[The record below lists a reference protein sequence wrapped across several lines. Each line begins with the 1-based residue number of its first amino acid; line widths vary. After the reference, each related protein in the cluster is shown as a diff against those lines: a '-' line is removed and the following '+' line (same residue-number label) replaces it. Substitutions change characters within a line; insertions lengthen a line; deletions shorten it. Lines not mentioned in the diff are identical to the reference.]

1 MENLITI
8 KSINAVRSLVKG
20 KDMYAFCS
28 EPLDSVK
35 ARGIYEPFSYLELH
49 LASTDEKEVFVNFS
63 CKTVLSTVNRESPF
77 LESSVKTDC
86 VVTGNN
92 DMRLRSIIPRFNDAY
107 ISITC
112 ATQSG
117 LEYIAKRPIYKY
129 NGSFYILN
137 KENYLVSCFTGVV
150 LDEAKTKYVLS
161 KALQY
166 GYDAL
171 DYSNEDMY
179 LYCDAIS
186 SAGNLKQN
194 KIILY
199 CVNHPKFDI
208 KLFNEECLY
217 GMYKYLKRDVGFN
230 MADNKKK
237 WSQASTRLAQIKAFM
252 AECAV
257 SNCYAIFFGKFSCK
271 TNVEGEDLE
280 FADGHG
286 YYNSSELTK
295 QINQRINPLHF
306 CVEENTILG
315 MGLQAR
321 PLSAKCFWLAVPEVA
336 INHYINSFNEV
347 EHYFV
352 ETDGNESREEFIKAL
367 CKNKDSKFWGK
378 VVIVHTSGFNP
389 EEPICWF
396 TDMNGMKA
404 PFNPEA
410 KAHTNILEMSH
421 EDEED
426 MRNASTQL
434 YKTLKLASPDEAR
447 ELFLDRIRE
456 TVKDKKRKLLGD
468 LTDEEK
474 SRIKV
479 SAGDL
484 LGDRMSVLQT
494 LRPDI
499 VNNELANSYRNSV
512 DNLLEGLQRD
522 VYKASFKVEGFYG
535 FMIPELSLL
544 FCKERLLKVNE
555 VYISKN
561 KKNKKVAITKY
572 PKMGNHEFGIYVAI
586 SYYEYLER
594 AKKIMSKSAF
604 ICFKKLLLALED
616 GLVVCPAY
624 GIVLNLHAGSDF
636 DGDKMFIITDE
647 KVIAIMEKTQS
658 IATVCL

>member
-28 EPLDSVK
+28 EPLDNVK

-112 ATQSG
+112 ATQSS

-137 KENYLVSCFTGVV
+137 KEELLVSCFTGVI

-179 LYCDAIS
+179 LNCDAIS

-199 CVNHPKFDI
+199 CVNHPTFDI

-217 GMYKYLKRDVGFN
+217 GMYKHLKRDVGFN

-286 YYNSSELTK
+286 YYNSKELTK
-295 QINQRINPLHF
+295 QINNRINPLHF
-306 CVEENTILG
+306 KVEENTILG

-336 INHYINSFNEV
+336 INHYINSFEV

-352 ETDGNESREEFIKAL
+352 ETDGDENREEFIKAL

-389 EEPICWF
+389 EEPVCWF

-404 PFNPEA
+404 PFDPEA
-410 KAHTNILEMSH
+410 KAYTNILEMSH

-512 DNLLEGLQRD
+512 DNLLEGLSRD

-572 PKMGNHEFGIYVAI
+572 PKMGNHEFGIYIAI

-594 AKKIMSKSAF
+594 AKKVMTKGAF
-604 ICFKKLLLALED
+604 MCFKKLLLALED

-647 KVIAIMEKTQS
+647 RIVAIMEKTES

>member
-8 KSINAVRSLVKG
+8 KSVNAVRSLVKG
-20 KDMYAFCS
+20 KDIYAFCS

-49 LASTDEKEVFVNFS
+49 LASIDEKEVFVNFS
-63 CKTVLSTVNRESPF
+63 AKTVLSTVNRESPF

-92 DMRLRSIIPRFNDAY
+92 DMRLRSIIPRFSDAY

-112 ATQSG
+112 INQSG
-117 LEYIAKRPIYKY
+117 LEYIAKRPVYKY

-150 LDEAKTKYVLS
+150 LNEAKTKYVLS

-171 DYSNEDMY
+171 DYSNEDIY
-179 LYCDAIS
+179 LNCDAIS

-199 CVNHPKFDI
+199 CVNHPTFDI
-208 KLFNEECLY
+208 KLFNEKCLY
-217 GMYKYLKRDVGFN
+217 GMYKHLKRDVGFN

-286 YYNSSELTK
+286 YYNSKELTK
-295 QINQRINPLHF
+295 QINHRINPLHF
-306 CVEENTILG
+306 KVEENTILG

-336 INHYINSFNEV
+336 INHYINSFEV

-352 ETDGNESREEFIKAL
+352 ETDGDESREEFIKAL

-378 VVIVHTSGFNP
+378 VIIVHTSGFNP
-389 EEPICWF
+389 EEPVCWF

-410 KAHTNILEMSH
+410 KAHTNILELSH

-447 ELFLDRIRE
+447 KLFLDRIRE
-456 TVKDKKRKLLGD
+456 TVKDKKHKLLGD

-512 DNLLEGLQRD
+512 DNLLEGLSRD

-572 PKMGNHEFGIYVAI
+572 PKMGNHEFGIYTAI

-594 AKKIMSKSAF
+594 AKKVMTKGAF
-604 ICFKKLLLALED
+604 MCFKKLLLALED
-616 GLVVCPAY
+616 GLVICPAY

-647 KVIAIMEKTQS
+647 KVIAIMEKIQS

>member
-49 LASTDEKEVFVNFS
+49 LASTDEKEVFINFS

-77 LESSVKTDC
+77 LESSVKTAC
-86 VVTGNN
+86 VVTGNA

-112 ATQSG
+112 STQSG

-137 KENYLVSCFTGVV
+137 KEELLVSCFTGVV

-166 GYDAL
+166 GYDVL

-179 LYCDAIS
+179 LNCDAIS

-199 CVNHPKFDI
+199 CVNHPTFDI
-208 KLFNEECLY
+208 KLFNEKCLY
-217 GMYKYLKRDVGFN
+217 GMYKHLKRDVGFN

-286 YYNSSELTK
+286 YYNSKELTK
-295 QINQRINPLHF
+295 QINNRINPLHF
-306 CVEENTILG
+306 KVEESTILG

-336 INHYINSFNEV
+336 INHYINSFEV

-352 ETDGNESREEFIKAL
+352 ETDGDESREEFIKAL

-378 VVIVHTSGFNP
+378 VIIVHTTGFNP
-389 EEPICWF
+389 EEPVCWF
-396 TDMNGMKA
+396 IDMNGMKA

-512 DNLLEGLQRD
+512 DNLLEGLSRD

-555 VYISKN
+555 VYIGKN
-561 KKNKKVAITKY
+561 KVNKKVAITKY
-572 PKMGNHEFGIYVAI
+572 PKMGNHEFGIYIAI

-594 AKKIMSKSAF
+594 AKKVMSKGAF
-604 ICFKKLLLALED
+604 MCFKKLLLALED

>member
-49 LASTDEKEVFVNFS
+49 LASTDEKEVSVNFS

-117 LEYIAKRPIYKY
+117 LEYIAKRPIFKY

-150 LDEAKTKYVLS
+150 LNEAKTKYVID

-199 CVNHPKFDI
+199 CVNHPTFDI
-208 KLFNEECLY
+208 KLFNEKCLY
-217 GMYKYLKRDVGFN
+217 GMYKHLKRDVGFN

-271 TNVEGEDLE
+271 TNVDGEDLE

-286 YYNSSELTK
+286 YYNSKELTK
-295 QINQRINPLHF
+295 QINHRITPLHF
-306 CVEENTILG
+306 KVEENTILG

-336 INHYINSFNEV
+336 INHYINEFEV

-352 ETDGNESREEFIKAL
+352 ETDGDESREEFIKAL

-378 VVIVHTSGFNP
+378 VVIVHTTGFDP
-389 EEPICWF
+389 DEPICWF

-474 SRIKV
+474 SRIKI

-512 DNLLEGLQRD
+512 DNLLEGLSRD

-572 PKMGNHEFGIYVAI
+572 PKMGNHEFGIYIAI

-594 AKKIMSKSAF
+594 AKKVMTKGAF
-604 ICFKKLLLALED
+604 MCFKKLLLALED
-616 GLVVCPAY
+616 GLVICPAY

-647 KVIAIMEKTQS
+647 RVVAIMEKTES

>member
-49 LASTDEKEVFVNFS
+49 LASTDEKEVFINFS

-171 DYSNEDMY
+171 DYSNEDIY
-179 LYCDAIS
+179 LNCDAIS

-194 KIILY
+194 KIVLY
-199 CVNHPKFDI
+199 CVNHTEFDI
-208 KLFNEECLY
+208 KLFNEKCLY
-217 GMYKYLKRDVGFN
+217 GMYKHLKRDVGFN

-252 AECAV
+252 AECSV

-286 YYNSSELTK
+286 YYNSKELTK
-295 QINQRINPLHF
+295 QINNRINPLHF
-306 CVEENTILG
+306 KVEENTILG

-336 INHYINSFNEV
+336 INHYINSFEV

-352 ETDGNESREEFIKAL
+352 ETDGDESREEFIKAL

-378 VVIVHTSGFNP
+378 VVIVHTTGFNP
-389 EEPICWF
+389 EEPVCWF

-410 KAHTNILEMSH
+410 KAYTNILEMSH

-447 ELFLDRIRE
+447 KLFLDRIRE

-512 DNLLEGLQRD
+512 DNLLEGLSRD

-572 PKMGNHEFGIYVAI
+572 PKMGNHEFGIYIAI

-594 AKKIMSKSAF
+594 AKKVMSKGAF
-604 ICFKKLLLALED
+604 MCFKKLLLALED

>member
-86 VVTGNN
+86 VVMGNN

-117 LEYIAKRPIYKY
+117 LEYIAKRPVYKY

-137 KENYLVSCFTGVV
+137 KEELLVSCFTGVV

-161 KALQY
+161 KSLQY

-179 LYCDAIS
+179 LNCDAIS

-199 CVNHPKFDI
+199 CVNHPTFDI
-208 KLFNEECLY
+208 KLFNEKCLY
-217 GMYKYLKRDVGFN
+217 GMYKHLKRDVGFN

-286 YYNSSELTK
+286 YYNSKELTK
-295 QINQRINPLHF
+295 QINNRINPLHF
-306 CVEENTILG
+306 KVEENTILG

-336 INHYINSFNEV
+336 INHYINSFEV

-352 ETDGNESREEFIKAL
+352 ETDGEESRTEFIKAL

-378 VVIVHTSGFNP
+378 VVVVHTSGFNP
-389 EEPICWF
+389 EEPVCWF

-447 ELFLDRIRE
+447 KLFLDRIRE
-456 TVKDKKRKLLGD
+456 TVKDRKRKLLGD

-479 SAGDL
+479 SVGDL

-512 DNLLEGLQRD
+512 DNLLEGLSRD

-572 PKMGNHEFGIYVAI
+572 PKMGNHEFGIYIAI

-594 AKKIMSKSAF
+594 AKKVMSKGAF
-604 ICFKKLLLALED
+604 MCFKKLLLALED
-616 GLVVCPAY
+616 GLVICPAY

>member
-8 KSINAVRSLVKG
+8 KSVNAVRSLVKG

-49 LASTDEKEVFVNFS
+49 LASTDEKEVFINFS

-117 LEYIAKRPIYKY
+117 LEYIAKRPVYKY

-199 CVNHPKFDI
+199 CVNHPTFDI
-208 KLFNEECLY
+208 KLFNEKCLY
-217 GMYKYLKRDVGFN
+217 GMYKHLKRDVGFN

-271 TNVEGEDLE
+271 TNVEDEDLE

-286 YYNSSELTK
+286 YYNSKELTK
-295 QINQRINPLHF
+295 QINNRINPLHF
-306 CVEENTILG
+306 KVEENTILG

-336 INHYINSFNEV
+336 INHYINSFEV

-352 ETDGNESREEFIKAL
+352 ETDGDKSREEFIKAL

-389 EEPICWF
+389 EEPVCWF

-512 DNLLEGLQRD
+512 DNLLEGLSRD

-544 FCKERLLKVNE
+544 FCKERLLQVNE
-555 VYISKN
+555 IYIGKN
-561 KKNKKVAITKY
+561 KVNKKVAITKY
-572 PKMGNHEFGIYVAI
+572 PKMGNHEFGIYIAI

-594 AKKIMSKSAF
+594 AKKVMSKGAF
-604 ICFKKLLLALED
+604 MCFKKLLLALED
-616 GLVVCPAY
+616 GLVICPAY

>member
-1 MENLITI
+1 M
-8 KSINAVRSLVKG
+8 
-20 KDMYAFCS
+20 
-28 EPLDSVK
+28 
-35 ARGIYEPFSYLELH
+35 
-49 LASTDEKEVFVNFS
+49 
-63 CKTVLSTVNRESPF
+63 
-77 LESSVKTDC
+77 
-86 VVTGNN
+86 
-92 DMRLRSIIPRFNDAY
+92 
-107 ISITC
+107 
-112 ATQSG
+112 
-117 LEYIAKRPIYKY
+117 
-129 NGSFYILN
+129 
-137 KENYLVSCFTGVV
+137 
-150 LDEAKTKYVLS
+150 
-161 KALQY
+161 
-166 GYDAL
+166 
-171 DYSNEDMY
+171 
-179 LYCDAIS
+179 
-186 SAGNLKQN
+186 
-194 KIILY
+194 
-199 CVNHPKFDI
+199 
-208 KLFNEECLY
+208 
-217 GMYKYLKRDVGFN
+217 
-230 MADNKKK
+230 
-237 WSQASTRLAQIKAFM
+237 
-252 AECAV
+252 
-257 SNCYAIFFGKFSCK
+257 
-271 TNVEGEDLE
+271 
-280 FADGHG
+280 
-286 YYNSSELTK
+286 
-295 QINQRINPLHF
+295 QR
-306 CVEENTILG
+306 
-315 MGLQAR
+315 
-321 PLSAKCFWLAVPEVA
+321 
-336 INHYINSFNEV
+336 FNEV

-352 ETDGNESREEFIKAL
+352 ETDGDESREEFIKAL

-389 EEPICWF
+389 EEPVCWF
-396 TDMNGMKA
+396 TDMNGVKA

-410 KAHTNILEMSH
+410 KAYTNILEMSH

-426 MRNASTQL
+426 MHNASTQL

-512 DNLLEGLQRD
+512 DNLLEGLSRD

-555 VYISKN
+555 IYISKN

-572 PKMGNHEFGIYVAI
+572 PKMGNHEFGIYIAI

-594 AKKIMSKSAF
+594 AKKVMIKGAF
-604 ICFKKLLLALED
+604 MCFKKLLLALED

>member
-137 KENYLVSCFTGVV
+137 KENYLVSCFTGVI

-171 DYSNEDMY
+171 DYSNEDIY
-179 LYCDAIS
+179 LNCDAIS

-199 CVNHPKFDI
+199 CVNHPTFNI

-217 GMYKYLKRDVGFN
+217 GMYKHLKRDVGFN

-252 AECAV
+252 AECTV

-286 YYNSSELTK
+286 YYNSKELTK
-295 QINQRINPLHF
+295 QINNRINPLHF
-306 CVEENTILG
+306 KVEENTILG

-336 INHYINSFNEV
+336 INHYINSFEV

-352 ETDGNESREEFIKAL
+352 ETDGEKSRTEFIKAL

-389 EEPICWF
+389 EEPVCWF

-410 KAHTNILEMSH
+410 KAYTNILEMSH

-512 DNLLEGLQRD
+512 DNLLEGLSRD

-572 PKMGNHEFGIYVAI
+572 PKMGNHEFGIYIAI
-586 SYYEYLER
+586 SHYEYLER
-594 AKKIMSKSAF
+594 AKKVMTKGAF
-604 ICFKKLLLALED
+604 MCFKKLLLALED

>member
-8 KSINAVRSLVKG
+8 KSVNTVRNLVKG
-20 KDMYAFCS
+20 KDIYAFCS
-28 EPLDSVK
+28 EPLPDVK
-35 ARGIYEPFSYLELH
+35 ARKIYEPFSYLELH
-49 LASTDEKEVFVNFS
+49 LASVDEKEVFVNFS
-63 CKTVLSTVNRESPF
+63 AKTVLSTVNRESPF

-92 DMRLRSIIPRFNDAY
+92 DMRLRSIIPRFSDAY

-112 ATQSG
+112 INQSG
-117 LEYIAKRPIYKY
+117 LEYIAKRPVYKY

-179 LYCDAIS
+179 LNCDAIS

-199 CVNHPKFDI
+199 CVNHPTFDI
-208 KLFNEECLY
+208 KLFNEKCLY
-217 GMYKYLKRDVGFN
+217 GMYKHLKRDVGFN

-286 YYNSSELTK
+286 YYNSKELTK
-295 QINQRINPLHF
+295 QINNRINPLHF
-306 CVEENTILG
+306 KVEENTILG

-336 INHYINSFNEV
+336 INHYINNFEV

-389 EEPICWF
+389 EEPVCWF

-404 PFNPEA
+404 PFDPEA

-447 ELFLDRIRE
+447 KLFLNRIRE

-572 PKMGNHEFGIYVAI
+572 PKMGNHEFGIYIAI

-594 AKKIMSKSAF
+594 AKKVMTKGAF
-604 ICFKKLLLALED
+604 MCFKKLLLALED
-616 GLVVCPAY
+616 GLVICPAY
-624 GIVLNLHAGSDF
+624 SIVLNLHAGSDF

-647 KVIAIMEKTQS
+647 RVVAIMGKTES

>member
-8 KSINAVRSLVKG
+8 KSINAVRSLVKS
-20 KDMYAFCS
+20 KDIYAFCS
-28 EPLDSVK
+28 EPLDRVK
-35 ARGIYEPFSYLELH
+35 ARRIYEPFSYLELH
-49 LASTDEKEVFVNFS
+49 LASTDEKEIFVNFS

-92 DMRLRSIIPRFNDAY
+92 DMCLRSIIPRFNDAY

-137 KENYLVSCFTGVV
+137 KEELLVSCFTGVV
-150 LDEAKTKYVLS
+150 LDKAKTKYVLS

-179 LYCDAIS
+179 LNCDAIS

-208 KLFNEECLY
+208 KLFNEKCLY
-217 GMYKYLKRDVGFN
+217 GMYKHLKRDVGFN

-271 TNVEGEDLE
+271 TSVEGEDLE

-286 YYNSSELTK
+286 YYNSKELTK
-295 QINQRINPLHF
+295 QINNRINPLHF
-306 CVEENTILG
+306 KVKENTILG

-336 INHYINSFNEV
+336 INHYINNFEV

-352 ETDGNESREEFIKAL
+352 ETDGDENREEFIKAL

-378 VVIVHTSGFNP
+378 VVIVHTTGFNP

-479 SAGDL
+479 SADDL

-572 PKMGNHEFGIYVAI
+572 PKMGNHEFGIYIAI

-594 AKKIMSKSAF
+594 AKKVMTKGAF
-604 ICFKKLLLALED
+604 MCFKKLLLALED

-647 KVIAIMEKTQS
+647 KIIAIMEKTQS

>member
-137 KENYLVSCFTGVV
+137 KENYLVSCFTGVI

-171 DYSNEDMY
+171 DYSNEDIY
-179 LYCDAIS
+179 LNCDAIS

-199 CVNHPKFDI
+199 CVNHPTFNI

-217 GMYKYLKRDVGFN
+217 GMYKHLKRDVGFN

-252 AECAV
+252 AECTV

-286 YYNSSELTK
+286 YYNSKELTK
-295 QINQRINPLHF
+295 QINNRINPLHF
-306 CVEENTILG
+306 KVEENTILG

-336 INHYINSFNEV
+336 INHYINSFEV

-352 ETDGNESREEFIKAL
+352 ETDGEESRTEFIKAL

-389 EEPICWF
+389 EEPVCWF

-410 KAHTNILEMSH
+410 KAYTNILEMSH

-512 DNLLEGLQRD
+512 DNLLEGLSRD

-572 PKMGNHEFGIYVAI
+572 PKMGNHEFGIYIAI
-586 SYYEYLER
+586 SHYEYLER
-594 AKKIMSKSAF
+594 AKKVMTKGAF
-604 ICFKKLLLALED
+604 MCFKKLLLALED

>member
-35 ARGIYEPFSYLELH
+35 ARGIYESFSYLELH
-49 LASTDEKEVFVNFS
+49 LASTDEKEIFVNFS
-63 CKTVLSTVNRESPF
+63 AKTVLSTVNRESPF

-112 ATQSG
+112 ATRSG
-117 LEYIAKRPIYKY
+117 LEYIAKRPVYKY

-150 LDEAKTKYVLS
+150 LDKAKTKYVLS

-179 LYCDAIS
+179 LNCDAIS

-199 CVNHPKFDI
+199 CVNHPEFDI
-208 KLFNEECLY
+208 KLFNEKCLY
-217 GMYKYLKRDVGFN
+217 GMYKHLKRDVGFN

-286 YYNSSELTK
+286 YYNSKELTK

-306 CVEENTILG
+306 KVEENTILG

-336 INHYINSFNEV
+336 INHYINSFEV

-352 ETDGNESREEFIKAL
+352 ETDGDESREEFIKAL

-389 EEPICWF
+389 EEPVCWF

-479 SAGDL
+479 SSSDL
-484 LGDRMSVLQT
+484 LGDAMSVLQT

-512 DNLLEGLQRD
+512 DNLLEGLSRD

-555 VYISKN
+555 IYISKN

-572 PKMGNHEFGIYVAI
+572 PKMGNHEFGIYTAI

-594 AKKIMSKSAF
+594 AKKVMTKGAF
-604 ICFKKLLLALED
+604 MCFKKLLLALED
-616 GLVVCPAY
+616 GLVICPAY

-647 KVIAIMEKTQS
+647 RVVAIMEKTES

>member
-63 CKTVLSTVNRESPF
+63 AKTVLSTVNRESPF

-179 LYCDAIS
+179 LNCDAIS

-208 KLFNEECLY
+208 KIFNEECLY
-217 GMYKYLKRDVGFN
+217 GMYKHLKADVGFN

-286 YYNSSELTK
+286 YCNSKELTK

-306 CVEENTILG
+306 RVEENTILG

-336 INHYINSFNEV
+336 INHYINEFEV

-352 ETDGNESREEFIKAL
+352 ETDGNEAKKEFIKAL

-378 VVIVHTSGFNP
+378 VVIVHTTGFDP

-512 DNLLEGLQRD
+512 DNLLEGLSRD

-572 PKMGNHEFGIYVAI
+572 PKMGNHEFGIYIAI

-594 AKKIMSKSAF
+594 AKKVMTKGAF
-604 ICFKKLLLALED
+604 MCFKKLLLALED
-616 GLVVCPAY
+616 GLVICPAY

-647 KVIAIMEKTQS
+647 RVVTIMEKTES

>member
-137 KENYLVSCFTGVV
+137 QEEHLVSCFTGTI
-150 LDEAKTKYVLS
+150 LDKAKTKYVLS

-179 LYCDAIS
+179 LNCDAIS

-199 CVNHPKFDI
+199 CVNHPEFDI
-208 KLFNEECLY
+208 KLFNEKCLY
-217 GMYKYLKRDVGFN
+217 GMYKHLKRDVGFN

-271 TNVEGEDLE
+271 TNVEGKDLE

-286 YYNSSELTK
+286 YYNSKELTK
-295 QINQRINPLHF
+295 QINNRINPLHF
-306 CVEENTILG
+306 KVEENTILG

-321 PLSAKCFWLAVPEVA
+321 PLSAKCFWLAVPEVV
-336 INHYINSFNEV
+336 INHYINNFEV

-352 ETDGNESREEFIKAL
+352 ETDGNENREEFIKAL

-389 EEPICWF
+389 EEPVCWF

-410 KAHTNILEMSH
+410 KAHTNILELSH

-456 TVKDKKRKLLGD
+456 TVKDKKRKLLGN

-512 DNLLEGLQRD
+512 DNLLEGLSRD

-572 PKMGNHEFGIYVAI
+572 PKMGNHEFGIYTAI

-594 AKKIMSKSAF
+594 AKKVMTKGAF
-604 ICFKKLLLALED
+604 MCFKKLLLALED

>member
-8 KSINAVRSLVKG
+8 KSINTVRSLVKG

-28 EPLDSVK
+28 ELLDSVK

-49 LASTDEKEVFVNFS
+49 LASTDEKEVFINFS

-117 LEYIAKRPIYKY
+117 LEYIAKRPVYKY

-137 KENYLVSCFTGVV
+137 KENYLVSCFTGIV

-179 LYCDAIS
+179 LNCDAIS

-199 CVNHPKFDI
+199 CVNHPEFDI
-208 KLFNEECLY
+208 KLFNEKCLY
-217 GMYKYLKRDVGFN
+217 GMYKHLKRDVGFN

-286 YYNSSELTK
+286 YYNSKELTK
-295 QINQRINPLHF
+295 QINNRINPLHF
-306 CVEENTILG
+306 KVEENTILG

-336 INHYINSFNEV
+336 INHYINNFEV

-378 VVIVHTSGFNP
+378 VIIVHTTGFNP
-389 EEPICWF
+389 EEPVCWF

-410 KAHTNILEMSH
+410 KAYTNILEMSH

-572 PKMGNHEFGIYVAI
+572 PKMGNHEFGIYIAI

-594 AKKIMSKSAF
+594 AKKVMSKGAF
-604 ICFKKLLLALED
+604 MCFKKLLLALED

>member
-8 KSINAVRSLVKG
+8 KNINAVRSLVKG
-20 KDMYAFCS
+20 KDIYAFCS

-35 ARGIYEPFSYLELH
+35 ARKIYEPFSYLELH
-49 LASTDEKEVFVNFS
+49 LASVDEKEVFVNFS
-63 CKTVLSTVNRESPF
+63 AKTVLSTVNRESPF

-92 DMRLRSIIPRFNDAY
+92 DMRLRSIIPRFSDAY

-112 ATQSG
+112 INQSG

-137 KENYLVSCFTGVV
+137 KEELLVSCFTGVV

-179 LYCDAIS
+179 LNCDAIS

-199 CVNHPKFDI
+199 CVNHPEFDI
-208 KLFNEECLY
+208 KLFNEKCLY
-217 GMYKYLKRDVGFN
+217 GMYKHLKRDVGFN

-286 YYNSSELTK
+286 YYNSKELTK
-295 QINQRINPLHF
+295 QINNRINPLHF
-306 CVEENTILG
+306 KVEENTILG

-352 ETDGNESREEFIKAL
+352 ETDGDENREEFIKAL

-378 VVIVHTSGFNP
+378 VVIVHTTGFNP
-389 EEPICWF
+389 EEPVCWF

-512 DNLLEGLQRD
+512 EYLLEGLQRD

-572 PKMGNHEFGIYVAI
+572 PKMGNHEFGIYIAI

-594 AKKIMSKSAF
+594 AKKVMTKGAF
-604 ICFKKLLLALED
+604 MCFKKLLLALED
-616 GLVVCPAY
+616 GLVICPAY

-636 DGDKMFIITDE
+636 DGDKMFIIIDE

>member
-8 KSINAVRSLVKG
+8 KSVNAVRNLVKG
-20 KDMYAFCS
+20 KDIYAFCS
-28 EPLDSVK
+28 EPLPDVK
-35 ARGIYEPFSYLELH
+35 ARKIYEPFSYLELH
-49 LASTDEKEVFVNFS
+49 LASIDEKEVFVNFS
-63 CKTVLSTVNRESPF
+63 AKTVLSTVNRESPF
-77 LESSVKTDC
+77 LETSVKTAC
-86 VVTGNN
+86 VVTGNA
-92 DMRLRSIIPRFNDAY
+92 DMRLRSIIPRFSDAY

-112 ATQSG
+112 INQSG
-117 LEYIAKRPIYKY
+117 LEYISKRPIYKY

-137 KENYLVSCFTGVV
+137 KEELLVSCFTGIV

-171 DYSNEDMY
+171 DYANEDMY
-179 LYCDAIS
+179 LNCDAIS

-199 CVNHPKFDI
+199 CVNHPEFNI
-208 KLFNEECLY
+208 KVFNEECLY
-217 GMYKYLKRDVGFN
+217 GMYKHLKADVGFN

-286 YYNSSELTK
+286 YYNSKELTK
-295 QINQRINPLHF
+295 QINHRINPLHF
-306 CVEENTILG
+306 KVEENTILG

-336 INHYINSFNEV
+336 INYYINSFEV

-352 ETDGNESREEFIKAL
+352 ETDGEESREEFIKAL

-378 VVIVHTSGFNP
+378 VVIVHTTGFNP
-389 EEPICWF
+389 EEPVCWF

-522 VYKASFKVEGFYG
+522 VYKASFKIEGFYG

-572 PKMGNHEFGIYVAI
+572 PKMGNHEFGIYIAI

-594 AKKIMSKSAF
+594 AKKIMSKGAF
-604 ICFKKLLLALED
+604 MCFKKLLLALED

-647 KVIAIMEKTQS
+647 KVIAIMKKIQS

>member
-8 KSINAVRSLVKG
+8 KSVNAVRNLVKG
-20 KDMYAFCS
+20 KDIYAFCF

-35 ARGIYEPFSYLELH
+35 VRGIYEPFSYLELH

-92 DMRLRSIIPRFNDAY
+92 DMRLRSIIPRFNDTY

-117 LEYIAKRPIYKY
+117 LEYIAKRPVYKY

-166 GYDAL
+166 GYNAL

-179 LYCDAIS
+179 LNCDAIS

-208 KLFNEECLY
+208 KVFNEECLY
-217 GMYKYLKRDVGFN
+217 GMYKHLKADVGFN

-286 YYNSSELTK
+286 YYNSKELTK
-295 QINQRINPLHF
+295 QINNRINPLHF
-306 CVEENTILG
+306 KVEENTILG

-336 INHYINSFNEV
+336 INHYINSFEV

-352 ETDGNESREEFIKAL
+352 ETDGDESREEFIKAL

-378 VVIVHTSGFNP
+378 VVIVHTTGFNP
-389 EEPICWF
+389 EEPVCWF

-447 ELFLDRIRE
+447 KLFLDRIRE

-512 DNLLEGLQRD
+512 DNLLEGLSRD

-572 PKMGNHEFGIYVAI
+572 PKMGNHEFGIYIAI

-594 AKKIMSKSAF
+594 AKKVMTKGAF
-604 ICFKKLLLALED
+604 MCFKKLLLALED

>member
-49 LASTDEKEVFVNFS
+49 LASVDEKEVFVNFS
-63 CKTVLSTVNRESPF
+63 AKTVLSTVNRESPF

-86 VVTGNN
+86 VVTGNA
-92 DMRLRSIIPRFNDAY
+92 DMRLRSIIPRFSDAY

-112 ATQSG
+112 INQSG
-117 LEYIAKRPIYKY
+117 LEYISKRPIYKY

-137 KENYLVSCFTGVV
+137 KEELLVSCFTGIV

-179 LYCDAIS
+179 LNCDAIS

-199 CVNHPKFDI
+199 CVNHPTFDI
-208 KLFNEECLY
+208 KLFNEKCLY
-217 GMYKYLKRDVGFN
+217 GMYKHLKRDVGFN

-252 AECAV
+252 AECSV

-271 TNVEGEDLE
+271 TNVQGEDLE

-286 YYNSSELTK
+286 YYNSKELTK
-295 QINQRINPLHF
+295 QINNRINPLHF
-306 CVEENTILG
+306 KVEENTILG

-336 INHYINSFNEV
+336 INYYINNFEV

-352 ETDGNESREEFIKAL
+352 ETDGEENKKEFIKAL

-378 VVIVHTSGFNP
+378 VVIVHTTGFNP
-389 EEPICWF
+389 EEPVCWF

-512 DNLLEGLQRD
+512 DNLLEGLSRD

-561 KKNKKVAITKY
+561 KNNKKVAITKY
-572 PKMGNHEFGIYVAI
+572 PKMGNHEFGIYTAI

-594 AKKIMSKSAF
+594 AKKVMTKGAF
-604 ICFKKLLLALED
+604 MCFKKLLLALED

-624 GIVLNLHAGSDF
+624 GIILNLHAGSDF

>member
-28 EPLDSVK
+28 KPLDSVK
-35 ARGIYEPFSYLELH
+35 AKGIYEPFSYLELH
-49 LASTDEKEVFVNFS
+49 LASTDEKEVFINFS

-171 DYSNEDMY
+171 DYSNDDMY
-179 LYCDAIS
+179 LNCDAIS

-217 GMYKYLKRDVGFN
+217 GMYKHLKRDVGFN

-252 AECAV
+252 SECAV

-286 YYNSSELTK
+286 YYNSKELTK
-295 QINQRINPLHF
+295 QINNRINPLHF
-306 CVEENTILG
+306 KVEESTILG

-336 INHYINSFNEV
+336 INYYINSFEV

-352 ETDGNESREEFIKAL
+352 ETDGDESREEFIKAL

-378 VVIVHTSGFNP
+378 VVIVHTTGFDP
-389 EEPICWF
+389 DEPICWF

-410 KAHTNILEMSH
+410 KAYTNILEMSH

-468 LTDEEK
+468 LTDKEK

-555 VYISKN
+555 VYISKS

-572 PKMGNHEFGIYVAI
+572 PKMGNHEFGIYIAI

-594 AKKIMSKSAF
+594 AKKVMTKGAF
-604 ICFKKLLLALED
+604 MCFKKLLLALED
-616 GLVVCPAY
+616 GLVICPAY

-647 KVIAIMEKTQS
+647 RVVAIMEKTKS

>member
-63 CKTVLSTVNRESPF
+63 AKTVLSTVNRESPF

-137 KENYLVSCFTGVV
+137 KEELLVSCFTGVV

-199 CVNHPKFDI
+199 CVNHPTFDI
-208 KLFNEECLY
+208 KVFNEKCLY
-217 GMYKYLKRDVGFN
+217 GMYKHLKRDVGFN

-286 YYNSSELTK
+286 YYNSKELTK
-295 QINQRINPLHF
+295 QINNRINPLHF
-306 CVEENTILG
+306 KVEENTILG

-336 INHYINSFNEV
+336 INHYINSFEV

-352 ETDGNESREEFIKAL
+352 ETDGEESRTEFIKAL

-378 VVIVHTSGFNP
+378 VVIVHTTGFNP
-389 EEPICWF
+389 EEPVCWF

-572 PKMGNHEFGIYVAI
+572 PKMGNHEFGIYIAI

-594 AKKIMSKSAF
+594 AKKVMTKGAF
-604 ICFKKLLLALED
+604 MCFKKLLLALED

>member
-35 ARGIYEPFSYLELH
+35 TRGIYEPFSYLELH

-86 VVTGNN
+86 VVMGNN

-117 LEYIAKRPIYKY
+117 LEYIAKRPVYKY

-137 KENYLVSCFTGVV
+137 KEELLVSCFTGVV

-161 KALQY
+161 KSLQY

-179 LYCDAIS
+179 LNCDAIS

-199 CVNHPKFDI
+199 CVNHPTFDI
-208 KLFNEECLY
+208 KLFNEKCLY
-217 GMYKYLKRDVGFN
+217 GMYKHLKRDVGFN

-286 YYNSSELTK
+286 YYNSKELTK
-295 QINQRINPLHF
+295 QINNRINPLHF
-306 CVEENTILG
+306 KVEENTILG

-321 PLSAKCFWLAVPEVA
+321 PLSTKCFWLAVPEVA
-336 INHYINSFNEV
+336 INHYINSFEV

-352 ETDGNESREEFIKAL
+352 ETDGEESRTEFIKAL

-378 VVIVHTSGFNP
+378 VVVVHTSGFNP
-389 EEPICWF
+389 EEPVCWF

-447 ELFLDRIRE
+447 KLFLDRIRE

-479 SAGDL
+479 SVGDL

-512 DNLLEGLQRD
+512 DNLLEGLSRD

-572 PKMGNHEFGIYVAI
+572 PKMGNHEFGIYIAI

-594 AKKIMSKSAF
+594 AKKVMSKGAF
-604 ICFKKLLLALED
+604 MCFKKLLLALED
-616 GLVVCPAY
+616 GLVICPAY

>member
-117 LEYIAKRPIYKY
+117 LEYIAKRPVYKY

-137 KENYLVSCFTGVV
+137 KEELLVSCFTGVV

-179 LYCDAIS
+179 LNCDAIS

-199 CVNHPKFDI
+199 CVNHPEFDI
-208 KLFNEECLY
+208 KLFNEKCLY
-217 GMYKYLKRDVGFN
+217 GMYKHLKRDVGFN

-286 YYNSSELTK
+286 YYNSKELTK
-295 QINQRINPLHF
+295 QINNRINQLHF
-306 CVEENTILG
+306 KVEENTILG

-352 ETDGNESREEFIKAL
+352 ETDGDESREEFIKAL

-389 EEPICWF
+389 EEPVCWF

-522 VYKASFKVEGFYG
+522 AYKASFKVEGFYG

-572 PKMGNHEFGIYVAI
+572 PKMGNHEFGIYIAI

-594 AKKIMSKSAF
+594 AKKVMSKGAF
-604 ICFKKLLLALED
+604 MCFKKLLLALED

-647 KVIAIMEKTQS
+647 KVITIMEKTQS

>member
-35 ARGIYEPFSYLELH
+35 VKGIYEPFSYLELH

-117 LEYIAKRPIYKY
+117 LEYIAKRPVYKY

-137 KENYLVSCFTGVV
+137 KEELLVSCFTGVV
-150 LDEAKTKYVLS
+150 LNEAKTKYVLS

-171 DYSNEDMY
+171 DYSNEDIY
-179 LYCDAIS
+179 LNCDAIS

-199 CVNHPKFDI
+199 CVNHPTFDI
-208 KLFNEECLY
+208 KLFNEKCLY
-217 GMYKYLKRDVGFN
+217 GMYKHLKRDVGFN

-252 AECAV
+252 AECAI

-286 YYNSSELTK
+286 YYNSKELTK
-295 QINQRINPLHF
+295 QINNRINPLHF
-306 CVEENTILG
+306 KVEENTILG

-352 ETDGNESREEFIKAL
+352 ETDGDESREEFIKAL

-389 EEPICWF
+389 EEPVCWF

-447 ELFLDRIRE
+447 KLFLNRIRE

-512 DNLLEGLQRD
+512 DNLLEGLSRD

-572 PKMGNHEFGIYVAI
+572 PKMGNHEFGIYTAI

-594 AKKIMSKSAF
+594 AKKVMIKGAF
-604 ICFKKLLLALED
+604 MCFKKLLLALED
-616 GLVVCPAY
+616 GLVICPAY

-647 KVIAIMEKTQS
+647 RVVAIMEKTES

>member
-8 KSINAVRSLVKG
+8 KSVNAVRSLVKG

-117 LEYIAKRPIYKY
+117 LEYIAKRPVYKY

-179 LYCDAIS
+179 LNCDAIS

-199 CVNHPKFDI
+199 CVNHPTFDI
-208 KLFNEECLY
+208 KLFNEKCLY
-217 GMYKYLKRDVGFN
+217 GMYKHLKADVGFN

-252 AECAV
+252 AECAI

-286 YYNSSELTK
+286 YYNSKELTK

-306 CVEENTILG
+306 RVEENTILG

-336 INHYINSFNEV
+336 INHYINNFEV

-352 ETDGNESREEFIKAL
+352 ETDGNENREEFIKAL

-378 VVIVHTSGFNP
+378 VVIVHTTGFNP
-389 EEPICWF
+389 DEPVCWF

-410 KAHTNILEMSH
+410 KAYTNILEMSH

-512 DNLLEGLQRD
+512 DNLLEGLSRD

-572 PKMGNHEFGIYVAI
+572 PKMGNHEFGIYTAI

-594 AKKIMSKSAF
+594 AKKVMTKGAF
-604 ICFKKLLLALED
+604 MCFKKLLLALED
-616 GLVVCPAY
+616 GLVICPAY

-647 KVIAIMEKTQS
+647 RVVAIMEKTES

>member
-1 MENLITI
+1 
-8 KSINAVRSLVKG
+8 
-20 KDMYAFCS
+20 
-28 EPLDSVK
+28 
-35 ARGIYEPFSYLELH
+35 
-49 LASTDEKEVFVNFS
+49 
-63 CKTVLSTVNRESPF
+63 
-77 LESSVKTDC
+77 
-86 VVTGNN
+86 
-92 DMRLRSIIPRFNDAY
+92 
-107 ISITC
+107 
-112 ATQSG
+112 
-117 LEYIAKRPIYKY
+117 
-129 NGSFYILN
+129 
-137 KENYLVSCFTGVV
+137 
-150 LDEAKTKYVLS
+150 
-161 KALQY
+161 
-166 GYDAL
+166 
-171 DYSNEDMY
+171 MY
-179 LYCDAIS
+179 LKCDAIS

-194 KIILY
+194 KIVLY
-199 CVNHPKFDI
+199 CVNHPEFDI

-217 GMYKYLKRDVGFN
+217 GMYKHLKADVGFN

-286 YYNSSELTK
+286 YYNSKELTK
-295 QINQRINPLHF
+295 QINNRINPLHF
-306 CVEENTILG
+306 KVEENTILG

-352 ETDGNESREEFIKAL
+352 ETDGDESREEFIKAL

-378 VVIVHTSGFNP
+378 VVIVHTSRFNP
-389 EEPICWF
+389 EEPVCWF

-410 KAHTNILEMSH
+410 KAYTNILEMSH

-499 VNNELANSYRNSV
+499 VNNELASSYRNSV
-512 DNLLEGLQRD
+512 DNLLEGLSRD

-572 PKMGNHEFGIYVAI
+572 PKMGNHEFGIYIAI

-594 AKKIMSKSAF
+594 AKKVMTKGAF
-604 ICFKKLLLALED
+604 MCFKKLLLALEE

>member
-49 LASTDEKEVFVNFS
+49 LASTDEKEVFTNFS

-86 VVTGNN
+86 VVISNN

-112 ATQSG
+112 ATQNG
-117 LEYIAKRPIYKY
+117 LEYIAKRPVYKY

-179 LYCDAIS
+179 LNCDAIS

-199 CVNHPKFDI
+199 CVNHPTFDI
-208 KLFNEECLY
+208 KLFNEKCLY
-217 GMYKYLKRDVGFN
+217 GMYKHLKRDVGFN

-286 YYNSSELTK
+286 YYNSKELTK

-306 CVEENTILG
+306 KVEENTILG

-336 INHYINSFNEV
+336 INHYINNFEV

-389 EEPICWF
+389 EEPVCWF

-410 KAHTNILEMSH
+410 KAYTNILEMSH
-421 EDEED
+421 KDEED

-561 KKNKKVAITKY
+561 IHNKKVAITKY
-572 PKMGNHEFGIYVAI
+572 PKMGNHEFGIYIAI

-594 AKKIMSKSAF
+594 AKKVMTKGAF
-604 ICFKKLLLALED
+604 MCFKKLLLALED
-616 GLVVCPAY
+616 GLVICPAY

-647 KVIAIMEKTQS
+647 KVIAIMEKTES

>member
-28 EPLDSVK
+28 EPLDSIK

-49 LASTDEKEVFVNFS
+49 LASTDEKKVFVNFS

-117 LEYIAKRPIYKY
+117 LEYIAKRPVYKY

-137 KENYLVSCFTGVV
+137 KEELLVSCFTGVV

-179 LYCDAIS
+179 LNCDAIS

-199 CVNHPKFDI
+199 CVNHPTFDI
-208 KLFNEECLY
+208 KLFNEKCLY
-217 GMYKYLKRDVGFN
+217 GMYKHLKRDVGFN

-252 AECAV
+252 AECSV

-286 YYNSSELTK
+286 YYNSKELTK
-295 QINQRINPLHF
+295 QINNRINPLHF
-306 CVEENTILG
+306 KVEENTILG

-336 INHYINSFNEV
+336 INHYINNFEV

-352 ETDGNESREEFIKAL
+352 ETDGDESREEFIKAL

-378 VVIVHTSGFNP
+378 VVIVHTTEFNP
-389 EEPICWF
+389 EEPVCWF

-572 PKMGNHEFGIYVAI
+572 PKMGNHEFGIYTAI

-594 AKKIMSKSAF
+594 AKKVMSKGAF
-604 ICFKKLLLALED
+604 MCFKKLLLALED

-647 KVIAIMEKTQS
+647 KVIAIMEKIQS

>member
-35 ARGIYEPFSYLELH
+35 AKGIYEPFSYLELH
-49 LASTDEKEVFVNFS
+49 LANTDEKEVFVNFS

-86 VVTGNN
+86 VITGNN
-92 DMRLRSIIPRFNDAY
+92 DVRLRSIIPRFNDAY
-107 ISITC
+107 VSITC

-150 LDEAKTKYVLS
+150 LNEAKTKYVLS

-179 LYCDAIS
+179 LNCDAIS

-208 KLFNEECLY
+208 KVFNEECLY
-217 GMYKYLKRDVGFN
+217 GMYKHLKADVGFN

-252 AECAV
+252 VECAV

-286 YYNSSELTK
+286 YYNSKELTK
-295 QINQRINPLHF
+295 QINNRINPLHF
-306 CVEENTILG
+306 KVEENTILG

-336 INHYINSFNEV
+336 INHYINNFEV

-352 ETDGNESREEFIKAL
+352 ETDGDEAREEFIKAL
-367 CKNKDSKFWGK
+367 CKHKDSKFWGK
-378 VVIVHTSGFNP
+378 VVIVHTTGFDP
-389 EEPICWF
+389 EEPVCWF

-410 KAHTNILEMSH
+410 KAYTNILEMSH

-447 ELFLDRIRE
+447 KLFLDRIRE

-484 LGDRMSVLQT
+484 LGDRISVLQT

-512 DNLLEGLQRD
+512 DNLLEGLKRD

-544 FCKERLLKVNE
+544 FCKERLLNVNE
-555 VYISKN
+555 VYIGKN
-561 KKNKKVAITKY
+561 KVNKKVAITKY
-572 PKMGNHEFGIYVAI
+572 PKMGNHEFGIYTAI

-594 AKKIMSKSAF
+594 AKKVMTKSAF
-604 ICFKKLLLALED
+604 VCFKKLLLALED

>member
-35 ARGIYEPFSYLELH
+35 ARGIYEPFNYLELH

-137 KENYLVSCFTGVV
+137 KEEHLVSCFTGVV

-161 KALQY
+161 KVLQY

-179 LYCDAIS
+179 LNCDAIS

-199 CVNHPKFDI
+199 CVNHPEFDI
-208 KLFNEECLY
+208 KVFNEECLY
-217 GMYKYLKRDVGFN
+217 GMYKHLKADVGFN

-286 YYNSSELTK
+286 YYNSKELTK
-295 QINQRINPLHF
+295 QINNRINPLHF
-306 CVEENTILG
+306 KVEENTILG

-336 INHYINSFNEV
+336 INHYINNFEV

-352 ETDGNESREEFIKAL
+352 ETDGDESREEFIKAL

-389 EEPICWF
+389 EEPVCWF

-572 PKMGNHEFGIYVAI
+572 PKMGNHEFGIYMAI

-594 AKKIMSKSAF
+594 AKKVMSKGAF
-604 ICFKKLLLALED
+604 MCFKKLLLALED

>member
-8 KSINAVRSLVKG
+8 KSVNAVRSLVKG

-117 LEYIAKRPIYKY
+117 LEYIAKRPVYKY

-137 KENYLVSCFTGVV
+137 KEELLVSCFTGVV
-150 LDEAKTKYVLS
+150 LDEAKTNYVLS

-199 CVNHPKFDI
+199 CVNHPTFDI
-208 KLFNEECLY
+208 KVFNEKCLY
-217 GMYKYLKRDVGFN
+217 GMYKHLKRDVGFN

-286 YYNSSELTK
+286 YYNSKELTK
-295 QINQRINPLHF
+295 QINNRINPLHF
-306 CVEENTILG
+306 KVEENTILG

-336 INHYINSFNEV
+336 INHYINSFEV

-352 ETDGNESREEFIKAL
+352 ETDGEESRTEFIKAL

-378 VVIVHTSGFNP
+378 VVIVHTTGFNP
-389 EEPICWF
+389 EEPVCWF

-586 SYYEYLER
+586 SYYEYLKR
-594 AKKIMSKSAF
+594 AKKVMTKGAF
-604 ICFKKLLLALED
+604 MCFKKLLLALED

>member
-35 ARGIYEPFSYLELH
+35 AKGIYEPFSYLELH

-63 CKTVLSTVNRESPF
+63 AKTVLSTVNRESPF

-179 LYCDAIS
+179 LNCDAIS

-199 CVNHPKFDI
+199 CVNHPEFDI
-208 KLFNEECLY
+208 KLFNEKCLY
-217 GMYKYLKRDVGFN
+217 GMYKHLKRDVGFN

-252 AECAV
+252 AECSV

-286 YYNSSELTK
+286 YYNSKELTK
-295 QINQRINPLHF
+295 QINNRINPLHF
-306 CVEENTILG
+306 KVEENTILG

-336 INHYINSFNEV
+336 INHYINSFEV
-347 EHYFV
+347 EHCFV
-352 ETDGNESREEFIKAL
+352 ETDGDESREEFIKAL

-378 VVIVHTSGFNP
+378 VVIVHTTGFNP
-389 EEPICWF
+389 EEPVCWF

-410 KAHTNILEMSH
+410 KAYTNILEMSH

-447 ELFLDRIRE
+447 KLFLDRIRE

-512 DNLLEGLQRD
+512 DNLLEGLSRD

-572 PKMGNHEFGIYVAI
+572 PKMGNHEFGIYIAI

-594 AKKIMSKSAF
+594 AKKVMSKGAF
-604 ICFKKLLLALED
+604 MCFKKLLLALED

-647 KVIAIMEKTQS
+647 KVIAIMEKTQN

>member
-35 ARGIYEPFSYLELH
+35 AKGIYEPFSYLELH

-117 LEYIAKRPIYKY
+117 LEYIAKRPVYKY

-137 KENYLVSCFTGVV
+137 KEELLVSCFTGVV

-179 LYCDAIS
+179 LNCDAIS

-199 CVNHPKFDI
+199 CVNHPEFNI
-208 KLFNEECLY
+208 KLFNEKCLY
-217 GMYKYLKRDVGFN
+217 GMYKHLKRDVGFN

-286 YYNSSELTK
+286 YYNSKELTK
-295 QINQRINPLHF
+295 QINNRINPLHF
-306 CVEENTILG
+306 KVEENTILG

-336 INHYINSFNEV
+336 INHYINSFEI

-352 ETDGNESREEFIKAL
+352 ETDGDESREEFIKAL

-378 VVIVHTSGFNP
+378 VVIVHTTGFNP
-389 EEPICWF
+389 EEPVCWF

-434 YKTLKLASPDEAR
+434 YKTLKLASPNEAR
-447 ELFLDRIRE
+447 KLFLDRIRE

-544 FCKERLLKVNE
+544 FCKERLLQVNE
-555 VYISKN
+555 IYIGKN
-561 KKNKKVAITKY
+561 KVNKKVAITKY
-572 PKMGNHEFGIYVAI
+572 PKMGNHEFGIYIAI

-594 AKKIMSKSAF
+594 AKKVMSKGAF
-604 ICFKKLLLALED
+604 MCFKKLLLALED
-616 GLVVCPAY
+616 GLVICPAY

-647 KVIAIMEKTQS
+647 RVVAIMEKTES